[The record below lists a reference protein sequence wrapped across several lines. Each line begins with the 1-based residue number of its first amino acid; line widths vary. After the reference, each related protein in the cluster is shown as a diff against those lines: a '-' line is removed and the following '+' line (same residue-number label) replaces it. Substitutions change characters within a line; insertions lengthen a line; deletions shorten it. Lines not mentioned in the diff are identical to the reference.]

1 MKSKI
6 TTLAI
11 AFWMASILLSSCTT
25 GKGDLK
31 DRNLEQATLSRL
43 DSIPNVEYVGK
54 SDVRAL
60 DNNRFQAVIIYY
72 VTDSTGNKVEHN
84 ARVTTNDDCSEVYTW
99 EELDSNVLGDAK
111 QMISDKLEEK
121 GIDMDGSM
129 IDALIELKKRLK

>member
-1 MKSKI
+1 M
-6 TTLAI
+6 
-11 AFWMASILLSSCTT
+11 
-25 GKGDLK
+25 
-31 DRNLEQATLSRL
+31 
-43 DSIPNVEYVGK
+43 
-54 SDVRAL
+54 
-60 DNNRFQAVIIYY
+60 IIYY

-99 EELDSNVLGDAK
+99 EELDSNVLGDTK